1 MPLSRI
7 VYITATFSVVRHLQE
22 VFEEGIETKKREIL
36 SLARKKAISNNTGVV
51 IGLKTTYEYIAVLR
65 TNGSAGAFWH
75 LVPNQRTEIN
85 IWELSE
91 FVESTEA
98 QTFAVSNFD
107 LGAW

>member
-1 MPLSRI
+1 MKL
-7 VYITATFSVVRHLQE
+7 
-22 VFEEGIETKKREIL
+22 KKREIL